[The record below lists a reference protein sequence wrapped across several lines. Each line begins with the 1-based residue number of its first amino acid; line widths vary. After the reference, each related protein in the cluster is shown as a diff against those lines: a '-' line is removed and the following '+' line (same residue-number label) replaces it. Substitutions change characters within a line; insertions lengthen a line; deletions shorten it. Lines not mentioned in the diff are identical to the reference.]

1 MPRQARQFSNSGYY
15 HVVSRGAEHQNIFN
29 DDEDFQCMLQALHKL
44 KQAINFEIYAY
55 CLMGNYMHLV
65 IKEKKTGDISL
76 IMKRLMTKYAIY
88 FNRKYKRCGSL
99 VTNRYKSTPVKIDE
113 HFLPLLCYIHQSPVK
128 ARLVAKVEDY
138 SYSSFQE
145 YIYGGDITDT
155 AFAIVLAG
163 RNEWLL
169 MHEQECEEDFDTFG
183 KQMLSDEEIIRK
195 IKFCTGGREPE
206 EIREW
211 PKDVR
216 NAMLKQ
222 LREEEELS
230 IRQIER
236 LTGISRGVIAK
247 C

>member
-1 MPRQARQFSNSGYY
+1 MPRQARKFSNTGYY
-15 HVVSRGAEHQNIFN
+15 HVVSRGADHQNLFHDN
-29 DDEDFQCMLQALHKL
+29 EDFQCMLDALLKL
-44 KQAINFEIYAY
+44 KQIMGFEIQAY
-55 CLMGNYMHLV
+55 CLMSNSMHLV
-65 IKEKKTGDISL
+65 IKEKKSCDISS

-88 FNRKYKRCGSL
+88 FNRKYHRCGSL
-99 VTNRYKSTPVKIDE
+99 VTSRYKSTPVKIDE
-113 HFLPLLCYIHQSPVK
+113 HFLPLLCYIHQRPIK
-128 ARLVAKVEDY
+128 ARLVAKLEDY
-138 SYSSFQE
+138 PYSSFQE
-145 YIYGGDITDT
+145 YIYGGNLADT

-163 RNEWLL
+163 RHEWLRL
-169 MHEQECEEDFDTFG
+169 HEQECEEEFDTFG
-183 KQMLSDEEIIRK
+183 KQTLSDEEIRRK

-206 EIREW
+206 EIQEW

-222 LREEEELS
+222 LREEEDLS